1 MSKFLKNVTI
11 FLVKVLNKELLYAA
25 TFTNNITLQIEDGV
39 HKRKSKVAQNEKKNY
54 LGFHMYMK

>member
-11 FLVKVLNKELLYAA
+11 FLVKVLNKKLLNAA

-39 HKRKSKVAQNEKKNY
+39 HKRKSKVAQNEKKTTWV
-54 LGFHMYMK
+54 FI